1 MNGQL
6 DYPKIQHHTNFHASR
21 YHRPEIQGG
30 ALRAPPHAVD
40 RIKLPMWNR
49 VKGQVGGR
57 WGGGDIHVGG
67 CRGQRGEGEKRRI
80 GGGEGTNN
88 F

>member
-1 MNGQL
+1 M
-6 DYPKIQHHTNFHASR
+6 
-21 YHRPEIQGG
+21 
-30 ALRAPPHAVD
+30 D
-40 RIKLPMWNR
+40 RIKSPMWNR

-67 CRGQRGEGEKRRI
+67 WRGPRGEGEKRRI
-80 GGGEGTNN
+80 GGGEVGEGTNN